1 MSLGA
6 TRRKEPGMTLLAFGE
21 NLGRVHIG
29 PRDAAVQASLSLHEP
44 EHRSR
49 PHEHASPY
57 ICVVLGGGFVEGEHQ
72 RRGGEMIVHPSGA
85 RHVDRIGVEGA
96 LCLNL
101 HLGDEPARPSAARVD
116 LERRRLAEALAAEL
130 VLGADT
136 LTAASLAH
144 ELAEGALTI
153 PHERS
158 DPACVRRLLQAL
170 DDQPEADW
178 TLAALAKLADRHPAH
193 AARQFRRAIGMT
205 LGGWRRRRRATR
217 AGLDLRT
224 GTASLAEI
232 ASRHGYADQA
242 HMTRDLRALAG
253 RTPRELRVL
262 GR

>member
-1 MSLGA
+1 
-6 TRRKEPGMTLLAFGE
+6 MTLLAFGE
-21 NLGRVHIG
+21 NLGRVHLG

-44 EHRSR
+44 EHR
-49 PHEHASPY
+49 PPAHEHATPY
-57 ICVVLGGGFVEGEHQ
+57 ICMVLGGGFAEGDKE
-72 RRGGEMIVHPSGA
+72 RRGGEVIVHPSGA
-85 RHVDRIGVEGA
+85 RHVDRIGAQGA

-101 HLGDEPARPSAARVD
+101 HLGAEPARPSAARVG

-130 VLGADT
+130 VLGADA

-144 ELAEGALTI
+144 ELAEAALRV
-153 PHERS
+153 PDDRS
-158 DPACVRRLLQAL
+158 DPAGVRRLLQAL

-178 TLAALAKLADRHPAH
+178 TLAALAALADRHPAH
-193 AARQFRRAIGMT
+193 AARQFRRATGMT
-205 LGGWRRRRRATR
+205 LGGWRRRRRAIR

-232 ASRHGYADQA
+232 AGRHGYADQA

-253 RTPRELRVL
+253 RTPRQLRAL